1 MKNLIIPGNWASI
14 AVPIEKEFSVE
25 MCVSGS
31 VVEPTVKIFGK
42 SIGIVKAMR
51 ALGK

>member
-14 AVPIEKEFSVE
+14 ALPIAREFSVE

-31 VVEPTVKIFGK
+31 VIEPTVKVFGK
-42 SIGIVKAMR
+42 AKKIEEAICAM
-51 ALGK
+51 GK